1 MAGPGP
7 VQGRT
12 PRICLPPDNRLGRES
27 IYPGSLHPNLVEYIS
42 YDMTDF
48 LQVEGSIAL
57 ACSANLQTSS
67 AALRYVLLECGREQD
82 FSLRPQLGEVLTLT
96 PSTTNKP
103 FQIIQMMITRGNQRA
118 PLITDNFLLCL
129 EKLIQ
134 WLGDRGVS
142 NNHFPIIDP
151 ERPVYSL
158 SNLYQ
163 IMMVCLQ
170 GPISG

>member
-12 PRICLPPDNRLGRES
+12 PRISLPPDNGPGREI
-27 IYPGSLHPNLVEYIS
+27 IYPSSLRPNLVENIS
-42 YDMTDF
+42 YDMTNF

-57 ACSANLQTSS
+57 AHPADLQTSS
-67 AALRYVLLECGREQD
+67 VALRYVLLECGREQD
-82 FSLRPQLGEVLTLT
+82 FSLRPQLAT
-96 PSTTNKP
+96 STTNKP
-103 FQIIQMMITRGNQRA
+103 SQIIQLMITRANQRA
-118 PLITDNFLLCL
+118 PLVTDNFLLCL

-134 WLGDRGVS
+134 WLGGRGVS
-142 NNHFPIIDP
+142 KNNFPILDP

-170 GPISG
+170 GPISM